1 MLHREGPSI
10 LVVEEVHG
18 GGITDGHPHQ
28 LAALVIV
35 GVQHTVHGLAC
46 PQTICTIGIGNII
59 GAVGC
64 GRQLP
69 SVLPAEAPP
78 GAVVVTGGI
87 ALAILGSAMES
98 GDSMVDLYKM

>member
-1 MLHREGPSI
+1 MLHCEGPAV

-18 GGITDGHPHQ
+18 GDITDGHLHQ

-35 GVQHTVHGLAC
+35 GVEHTVHGLAC
-46 PQTICTIGIGNII
+46 PQPICTIGIGNII

-69 SVLPAEAPP
+69 AVFPPEAPP

-87 ALAILGSAMES
+87 TVCALGSTMES
-98 GDSMVDLYKM
+98 EDSMVDLYKM